1 MDDMNFKPSPSISIG
16 IELELQL
23 VRPHDQDLSRDAADL
38 LARLE
43 KRKLPGAVKPE
54 ITESMIEL
62 NTSVH
67 ATHATLRSELEAM
80 RDAVAAE
87 AGVLNLGISGGG
99 SHPFH
104 DWTDRRIYPTERFA
118 ALLQRYGYL
127 AKQFTVFG
135 QHIHLGCPG
144 GDEAVFLVHMMMRYV
159 PHFIALSAASPFYQ
173 GEDTSFQSSRLT
185 AVNAFPLAG
194 HMPFVRDW
202 AEFLGYFEMMR
213 GFGIV
218 ASMKDFYWD
227 IRPKPEYGT
236 VEIRVCDT
244 PLTVARAALLAA
256 YAQAIA
262 VYHLTERPRA
272 PAREIYLVNS
282 YNRFEAQPLRGQPL
296 RLAGRDGRALREP
309 QEKNRRRHPRY
320 RSDGDAA
327 RAAPAMRRGARRAG
341 RQRTPRLLGCQLAA
355 DAAGRARL
363 ACGCGARRVREM
375 GEAGIGRVGY
385 CSASRPRRRASHFVV
400 VA

>member
-1 MDDMNFKPSPSISIG
+1 MKFNPSASTSIG

-23 VRPHDQDLSRDAADL
+23 VRPHDLDLSRDAADL
-38 LARLE
+38 LTRLE
-43 KRKLPGAVKPE
+43 KRELPGAVKPE

-62 NTSVH
+62 NSSVH
-67 ATHATLRSELEAM
+67 AGHATLGAELEVM
-80 RDAVAAE
+80 RDAVTAE

-104 DWTDRRIYPTERFA
+104 DWSERRIYPTERFKS
-118 ALLQRYGYL
+118 LLHRYGYL

-135 QHIHLGCPG
+135 QHIHVGCPG
-144 GDEAVFLVHMMMRYV
+144 GDEAVFLVHMMTRYV

-194 HMPFVRDW
+194 YMPFVRDW

-213 GFGIV
+213 GFGVV

-236 VEIRVCDT
+236 IEIRVCDT

-262 VYHLTERPRA
+262 AYHLAERPRA

-282 YNRFEAQPLRGQPL
+282 YNRFEACRFGLQGELVDPWENRKKRIGDDILDTVATVMPHARRLECGDVLAQ
-296 RLAGRDGRALREP
+296 LAGVVRRDYSDAGWLRERLGAGGALT
-309 QEKNRRRHPRY
+309 NVVR
-320 RSDGDAA
+320 DACA
-327 RAAPAMRRGARRAG
+327 RWAKP
-341 RQRTPRLLGCQLAA
+341 
-355 DAAGRARL
+355 
-363 ACGCGARRVREM
+363 E
-375 GEAGIGRVGY
+375 
-385 CSASRPRRRASHFVV
+385 
-400 VA
+400 